1 MESQSQRLLGT
12 PCVINCEPN
21 REPAVK
27 LEDYKTVLYRQPDGA
42 WVAEVP
48 AIPGCYALMPTREE
62 ALSELASIFQ
72 MIAEEY
78 LEKGIPLPADTT
90 EIVHA

>member
-1 MESQSQRLLGT
+1 MSL
-12 PCVINCEPN
+12 
-21 REPAVK
+21 A
-27 LEDYKTVLYRQPDGA
+27 DYKIVLYRQADGS

-48 AIPGCYALMPTREE
+48 AISGCYALMPTREE
-62 ALSELASIFQ
+62 ALAELAEVFE

-78 LEKGIPLPADTT
+78 LEKGALLPADTT

>member
-1 MESQSQRLLGT
+1 M
-12 PCVINCEPN
+12 
-21 REPAVK
+21 K

-42 WVAEVP
+42 WVAEIP
-48 AIPGCYALMPTREE
+48 AIPGCYALMATREE
-62 ALSELASIFQ
+62 ALRELASVFQ

-90 EIVHA
+90 EVVHA